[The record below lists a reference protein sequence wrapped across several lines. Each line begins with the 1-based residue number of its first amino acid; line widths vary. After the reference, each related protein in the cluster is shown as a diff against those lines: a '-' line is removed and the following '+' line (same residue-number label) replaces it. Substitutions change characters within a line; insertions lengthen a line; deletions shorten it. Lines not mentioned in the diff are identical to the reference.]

1 MGAHFTYSDE
11 SKQSQ
16 PNSEGFENTQLRLSD
31 GSVIFTP
38 NLFGPGITINDATD
52 KMTDFDAGLKYRG
65 FSLDGEYFMR
75 WLNNFRGPGTAAV
88 PSLFDHGVQGQISY
102 MVIPKLLQVYSG
114 GSTIMG
120 QYGQPWDFRLGTNL
134 HPFKNRVVRWNT
146 EFLSVQRSA
155 VGYTALPY
163 PVGGNGPVFHTS
175 WELAF

>member
-1 MGAHFTYSDE
+1 VTRASRA
-11 SKQSQ
+11 S

-38 NLFGPGITINDATD
+38 NLFGPGITITDATY

-65 FSLDGEYFMR
+65 FSLDGEYFLR

-102 MVIPKLLQVYSG
+102 MVIPKLLQLYSG

-120 QYGQPWDFRLGTNL
+120 QYGQPWDFRLGMNF
-134 HPFKNRVVRWNT
+134 HPFKNRVMRWNT
-146 EFLSVQRSA
+146 EFLYLHRSA